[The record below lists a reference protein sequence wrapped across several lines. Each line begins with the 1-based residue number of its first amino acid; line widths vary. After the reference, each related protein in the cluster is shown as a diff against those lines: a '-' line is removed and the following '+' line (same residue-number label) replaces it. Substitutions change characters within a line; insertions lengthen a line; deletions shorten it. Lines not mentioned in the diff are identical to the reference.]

1 MKNLLGVGVVLAG
14 LLLCLGCG
22 ESKPPST
29 EAETKQLYESPDYEK
44 QMMGQMSG
52 EAEKPSQ

>member
-1 MKNLLGVGVVLAG
+1 MKNLLSLGVVFAG

-29 EAETKQLYESPDYEK
+29 EAETETLYESPDYEK

-52 EAEKPSQ
+52 EAEQPSQ